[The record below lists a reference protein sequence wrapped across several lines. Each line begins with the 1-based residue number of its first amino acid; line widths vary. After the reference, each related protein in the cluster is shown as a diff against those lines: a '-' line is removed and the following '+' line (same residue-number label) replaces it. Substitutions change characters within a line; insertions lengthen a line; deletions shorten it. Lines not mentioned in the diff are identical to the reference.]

1 MYKNIFYFKQIHKM
15 GGTEQFLYEIA
26 KKYNNYDIVILCDY
40 IDITQR
46 RRLEKYVRVIIRNLN
61 ETYECE
67 KCFLNFNVDGAVSIK
82 AKQYYFVSHAIYQEL
97 GYKPPIEDKHLTNYL
112 GVSKYSARKLK
123 EWADQLGKEITPE
136 VCYNPLTLEP
146 KEKVVHLISAGR
158 FEDKCKGVDRINKLI
173 EALDNY
179 CSKTGRHYLW
189 TIYSNSGT
197 VIKKSKN
204 VILCEPRID
213 IRAYIQDSDYLIQP
227 SNDMETYGYSINEA
241 LGYGVPIV
249 VTPLSILEELPITE
263 NEYIKLEYNCSN
275 IDQVIKDIFEKE
287 VKPFTYIPPKDN
299 WNKLLVKGKNTYK
312 QDIKT
317 KIKVECISPYYDIQ
331 EERNI
336 GVGELLY
343 VNNLRADELI
353 RNCVCKKIKK

>member
-46 RRLEKYVRVIIRNLN
+46 RRLEQYVRVIVRNSN
-61 ETYECE
+61 EIYECE
-67 KCFLNFNVDGAVSIK
+67 KCFLNFNVDGAESIK

-97 GYKPPIEDKHLTNYL
+97 GYKPPIEDKHLTNYI

-123 EWADQLGKEITPE
+123 EWADQIGKEIVPE

-249 VTPLSILEELPITE
+249 VTPLEVLKEFNITD

-275 IDQVIKDIFEKE
+275 IEQVVKDIFEKE
-287 VKPFTYIPPKDN
+287 VKPFTYNIPKDT
-299 WNKLLVKGKNTYK
+299 WNKLLVKDKSTYQK
-312 QDIKT
+312 ELKELVEVTCIQPYTDTQLDKFIT
-317 KIKVECISPYYDIQ
+317 KGSKLLVTKDRKKVLVSS
-331 EERNI
+331 
-336 GVGELLY
+336 GVCE
-343 VNNLRADELI
+343 
-353 RNCVCKKIKK
+353 